1 MIQAIYRNESGRKT
15 FLHLDEDGTFSA
27 FVGKLGGDL
36 RHWKTRKAADKALD
50 AHGWKKIGERKE
62 ALEDA
67 HNTFNERILGRM
79 GGE

>member
-1 MIQAIYRNESGRKT
+1 MVIAIFKNEKGRKT
-15 FLHLDEDGTFSA
+15 YLHLDEDGTFSA

-50 AHGWKKIGERKE
+50 AKGWTKIGERKE

-67 HNTFNERILGRM
+67 HNTIAKRILGRM